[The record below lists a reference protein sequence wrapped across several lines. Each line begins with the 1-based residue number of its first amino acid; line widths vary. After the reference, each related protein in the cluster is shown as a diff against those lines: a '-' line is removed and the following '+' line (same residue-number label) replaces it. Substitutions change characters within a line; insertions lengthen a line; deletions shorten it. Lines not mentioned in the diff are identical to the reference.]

1 MKTKYSVYIVN
12 SCNIVLDIT
21 ALHINYILLN
31 YIAIHFSTQI
41 LFWMYPDIFVIGQ
54 ILEEV

>member
-41 LFWMYPDIFVIGQ
+41 LFWMYPDIFVI
-54 ILEEV
+54 